1 MLTKLTKILK
11 SQKGFT
17 LIELM
22 TVLIILGVI
31 LGIGVPRYLQVQAKA
46 EWEADVSTIRNFAK
60 AAETYAASINEYNK
74 AVTIDQLI
82 EAGLIDGEIVLNRKN
97 SGSSNTSVKNKGEV
111 GEENVAK
118 AHGLKEFRFS
128 PDSGRVVNLGEVV
141 KNMIGRP
148 PYGPGPVFPED
159 TVAVDWTK

>member
-31 LGIGVPRYLQVQAKA
+31 LGVGVPRYLQVQAKA

-60 AAETYAASINEYNK
+60 AAETYAASINEYNQE
-74 AVTIDQLI
+74 VTIQDLI
-82 EAGLIDGEIVLNRKN
+82 DAGLIDGEIVLNRKN
-97 SGSSNTSVKNKGEV
+97 SGNTSVKNKGEK

-118 AHGLKEFRFS
+118 AHGSEAFEFS
-128 PDSGRVVNLGEVV
+128 PDSGRVVNLGAVV
-141 KNMIGRP
+141 KSMIGRP
-148 PYGPGPVFPED
+148 PYGAAPVFPED
-159 TVAVDWTK
+159 TVDVNWKE

>member
-60 AAETYAASINEYNK
+60 AAETYAASINEYNQK
-74 AVTIDQLI
+74 VKIQDLI
-82 EAGLIDGEIVLNRKN
+82 GAGLIDGEIVLNRKN
-97 SGSSNTSVKNKGEV
+97 SGESNTSVKNKGEE
-111 GEENVAK
+111 GEQNVAT
-118 AHGLKEFRFS
+118 AHGSKEFEFS
-128 PDSGRVVNLGEVV
+128 PDSGRVVNLGAVV
-141 KNMIGRP
+141 KSMIGNP
-148 PYGPGPVFPED
+148 PYGRGPVFPED
-159 TVAVDWTK
+159 KNPVDW

>member
-60 AAETYAASINEYNK
+60 AAETYAASINEYNQG
-74 AVTIDQLI
+74 VTIEDLI
-82 EAGLIDGEIVLNRKN
+82 DAGLIDGAIVLNRK
-97 SGSSNTSVKNKGEV
+97 SGGENNTSVKNKGEE
-111 GEENVAK
+111 GEQNVT
-118 AHGLKEFRFS
+118 AHNGVEFTFNNQ
-128 PDSGRVVNLGEVV
+128 SGRVNNLSNVIQT
-141 KNMIGRP
+141 MIGNP
-148 PYGPGPVFPED
+148 PYGSGPVFPED
-159 TVAVDWTK
+159 TAPVNW

>member
-74 AVTIDQLI
+74 AVTIQDLI
-82 EAGLIDGEIVLNRKN
+82 GAGLIDGEIVLNRKN
-97 SGSSNTSVKNKGEV
+97 SGKNNTSAKNKGEE
-111 GEENVAK
+111 GEQNVAK
-118 AHGLKEFRFS
+118 AHGSKAFLFS
-128 PDSGRVVNLGEVV
+128 PDSGRVKNLGAVV
-141 KNMIGRP
+141 KSMIGNP
-148 PYGPGPVFPED
+148 PYGPGPVVPED
-159 TVAVDWTK
+159 EDAVDWTK

>member
-74 AVTIDQLI
+74 GVTIEQLI
-82 EAGLIDGEIVLNRKN
+82 GAGLIDGEIVLNRKKKGDN
-97 SGSSNTSVKNKGEV
+97 SNTSVKNKGEE
-111 GEENVAK
+111 GEQNVTA
-118 AHGLKEFRFS
+118 
-128 PDSGRVVNLGEVV
+128 
-141 KNMIGRP
+141 
-148 PYGPGPVFPED
+148 
-159 TVAVDWTK
+159 